1 MTIFIF
7 GDAQMCWV
15 FFNLGGG
22 VVGFCIVFFGG
33 LTSIKEEVFQME

>member
-1 MTIFIF
+1 VTIFIF

-22 VVGFCIVFFGG
+22 VVVFALFFWW
-33 LTSIKEEVFQME
+33 TRVH